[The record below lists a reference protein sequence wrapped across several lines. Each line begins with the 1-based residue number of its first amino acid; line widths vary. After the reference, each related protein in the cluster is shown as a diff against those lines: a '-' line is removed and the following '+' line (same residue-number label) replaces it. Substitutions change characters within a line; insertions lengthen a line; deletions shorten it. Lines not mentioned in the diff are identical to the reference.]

1 MTNVTLSPGPAIGRA
16 IRDYRERR
24 GVTLD
29 AIARRIHTS
38 HGYVGKIERGE
49 VPNPSIGIVMAIA
62 AAIGCT
68 VGELLGETPR
78 DGAAEIERLHRVLRG
93 IGCTAL
99 EAIGAR
105 EP

>member
-1 MTNVTLSPGPAIGRA
+1 MTNVTLTPGPAIGRA

-68 VGELLGETPR
+68 VGELVSEERPGAEAERLRGVIREAR
-78 DGAAEIERLHRVLRG
+78 RVLDAAEVGR
-93 IGCTAL
+93 
-99 EAIGAR
+99 
-105 EP
+105 